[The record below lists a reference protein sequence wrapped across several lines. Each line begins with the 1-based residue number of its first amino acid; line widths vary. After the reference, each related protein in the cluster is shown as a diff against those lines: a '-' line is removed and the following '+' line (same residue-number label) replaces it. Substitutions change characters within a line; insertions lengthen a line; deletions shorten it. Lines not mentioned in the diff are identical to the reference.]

1 MSNIHVERPYNRKD
15 VTDDKIKRLINDP
28 TFPPKYFSL
37 QASVYGIEDT
47 HERDFGE
54 VLVYGRPS
62 DLAANEDYERLLNRV
77 KGLAKLVKKR
87 LAPIIKLMESVVGQ
101 PIDFITTRDKKK
113 KCDMCRYFISVQR
126 DLCYRCDELKGK
138 RAPRDRTER
147 DQNPAQKR
155 KLPNHQTDQ
164 KLSSAQ
170 KEGNKA
176 RGNNT
181 AQREAIRKF
190 WASLAPV
197 DRSNQI
203 QAHQE
208 RWAMLT
214 DDEKDRRSAA
224 LTDEWYTAW
233 LVLTTDEKQQHIK
246 ALDNGSE
253 EEWEEGLSQ
262 EEKDRRG
269 KVMRDG
275 WNKWWNEVSEEDR
288 KTYRQESN
296 KRFKALS
303 KEEMDGRFKA
313 MRNEHDLWY

>member
-1 MSNIHVERPYNRKD
+1 VESSSSSSSSSSSLSSSSFTMSNIHVERPYNRKD

-181 AQREAIRKF
+181 AQREGKIISF
-190 WASLAPV
+190 
-197 DRSNQI
+197 
-203 QAHQE
+203 AHE
-208 RWAMLT
+208 NDIFVLHSFTHSLT
-214 DDEKDRRSAA
+214 DWLI
-224 LTDEWYTAW
+224 LT
-233 LVLTTDEKQQHIK
+233 
-246 ALDNGSE
+246 
-253 EEWEEGLSQ
+253 
-262 EEKDRRG
+262 
-269 KVMRDG
+269 
-275 WNKWWNEVSEEDR
+275 
-288 KTYRQESN
+288 
-296 KRFKALS
+296 
-303 KEEMDGRFKA
+303 
-313 MRNEHDLWY
+313 